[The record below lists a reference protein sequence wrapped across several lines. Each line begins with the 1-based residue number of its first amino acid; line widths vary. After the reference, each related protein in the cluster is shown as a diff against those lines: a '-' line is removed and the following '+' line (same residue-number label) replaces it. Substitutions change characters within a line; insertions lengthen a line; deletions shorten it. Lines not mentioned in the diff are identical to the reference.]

1 MLLAY
6 KTNNPIS
13 VKYEEIEAF
22 ETLKHGIAVYTR
34 DEKGIKHFQFSVF
47 HDQVDWI
54 EILHKG
60 KTVYA
65 YNLSE
70 EEGDTNGSN

>member
-1 MLLAY
+1 MLLTY
-6 KTNNPIS
+6 KTNNPVG

-34 DEKGIKHFQFSVF
+34 DENSIKHFQFSLS

-54 EILHKG
+54 EVLHDDDI
-60 KTVYA
+60 VYS
-65 YNLSE
+65 YGISND
-70 EEGDTNGSN
+70 EGE